1 MNRLIRYWFLFETD
15 RSPRALNL
23 GCGVSAYGY
32 DDALALLNERV
43 FKDGIVPRILE
54 LKENV
59 DISLVDDKTCS
70 IEHGEPDNSRHLVSE
85 GIRGTHTLTPD

>member
-1 MNRLIRYWFLFETD
+1 
-15 RSPRALNL
+15 L

-59 DISLVDDKTCS
+59 DFAS
-70 IEHGEPDNSRHLVSE
+70 G
-85 GIRGTHTLTPD
+85 